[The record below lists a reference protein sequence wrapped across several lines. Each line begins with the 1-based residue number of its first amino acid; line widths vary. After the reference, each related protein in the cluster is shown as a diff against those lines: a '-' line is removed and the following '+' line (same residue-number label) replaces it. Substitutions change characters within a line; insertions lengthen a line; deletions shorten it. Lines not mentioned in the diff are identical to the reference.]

1 MYTFLLF
8 LLFLLFLF
16 WLYIDIKDYHI
27 NRNRYNVL
35 PVGKLTLIKT
45 NEYRDENGIRWLKR
59 GFLHSLL
66 HNPFKYY
73 VFETYDSKIE
83 SSSEFIVLKTNF
95 DTYNAITFEP
105 SSFNYYSSF
114 RFPVKHF
121 FTDVIPFLFF

>member
-1 MYTFLLF
+1 MYTF

-83 SSSEFIVLKTNF
+83 SSSEFIVLHLRTIKL
-95 DTYNAITFEP
+95 P
-105 SSFNYYSSF
+105 SSSTYHALEKCEG
-114 RFPVKHF
+114 VKC
-121 FTDVIPFLFF
+121 